1 MKRWIVL
8 LGRVG
13 TTLIAIGCAILL
25 VSLIP
30 SAPFKS
36 FQSHGRIEGKTWT
49 IPCYERLST
58 SQEELSISITAND
71 TIKAYLLKVSIQTII
86 EWINE
91 KISMEPTADPMR
103 FRQETYLLEYL
114 EANPQVK
121 AMEKTLNGKTTLEY
135 ISTKITNIT
144 LILHNPNP
152 NLVEFSI
159 EGYIFRTMAPK
170 VKMQS
175 ISQITIPLGFVLAVL
190 WIATSL
196 KVKRKVA
203 KLNDNRIR
211 LQVREEKFQNN
222 VMKYG

>member
-8 LGRVG
+8 LGRGG

-30 SAPFKS
+30 SASLKS

-49 IPCYERLST
+49 IPYHGRLST

-71 TIKAYLLKVSIQTII
+71 TIKAYLLRVSIQTIV

-91 KISMEPTADPMR
+91 KISMEPTADPMH
-103 FRQETYLLEYL
+103 FRQETYLLGYL

-121 AMEKTLNGKTTLEY
+121 AMEKITLNGKTTLEY
-135 ISTKITNIT
+135 VSTKITNIT

-170 VKMQS
+170 VKMQT
-175 ISQITIPLGFVLAVL
+175 ISQITIPLGLVLAVP
-190 WIATSL
+190 WIASFL
-196 KVKRKVA
+196 KVKRKGA
-203 KLNDNRIR
+203 KLNDN
-211 LQVREEKFQNN
+211 
-222 VMKYG
+222 